1 MNIYFSKRWPMIIV
15 RAGDLEQAA
24 ELVINNMLEH
34 GLPAV
39 DTQPYIDS
47 PEIYIEKLD
56 PEGEADVLAAN
67 WS

>member
-15 RAGDLEQAA
+15 RAKDLEQAS
-24 ELVINNMLEH
+24 ELVINKMLEH

-39 DTQPYIDS
+39 DIQPYADS
-47 PEIYIEKLD
+47 PEIYIERLD
-56 PEGEADVLAAN
+56 REGEADVLAAN